1 MERNTPAVRIAFVT
15 PGGLDAGGG
24 IGRMTGYIVDCF
36 RGDDRGP
43 ACDVIDPRGGG
54 SVWWSPF
61 FLAGA
66 IVRLGERLA
75 RHRVDLVHIN
85 VSERTSFLRKSAM
98 LMVARL
104 FGCPTVAHLH
114 GASFVEFFE
123 HNPIARA
130 LSRWF
135 FNRATGTIV
144 LGSGWRDYLVQRVGV
159 DPAKVHVLYN
169 AVPDIGPGPAD
180 RSRGIVP
187 GRPVS
192 LLVLANLSERKG
204 IGTLL
209 AAVRVLKDRGV
220 AFRLTL
226 GGGGD
231 VEAYQKRA
239 AELGVAA
246 QCRFLGWVG
255 RDEAHALIHGAD
267 MLLLPSTHEGLP
279 MVILEAL
286 SAGLPVVT
294 TPVGSIPEVLRH
306 DDTALLVPIERPDAL
321 ADAIQRLA
329 TDPGLYRRLSEAGRT
344 LYLRRFA
351 IRAYC
356 ATLAAL
362 YEDIVRTG
370 RPGRSRV
377 WPAGNKAKPI
387 GDTPVP

>member
-1 MERNTPAVRIAFVT
+1 MEHNTPTVRIAFVT

-24 IGRMTGYIVDCF
+24 IGRMTGYIVDHF
-36 RGDDRGP
+36 RRDGRGP
-43 ACDVIDPRGGG
+43 DCTVIDPRGGG
-54 SVWWSPF
+54 SVWWSPL
-61 FLAGA
+61 FLSAA
-66 IVRLGERLA
+66 VLRLSERLL
-75 RHRVDLVHIN
+75 RRRVDLVHIN
-85 VSERTSFLRKSAM
+85 VSERTSFVRKSAM
-98 LMVARL
+98 LAVARL

-123 HNPIARA
+123 HNPLARG

-169 AVPDIGPGPAD
+169 AVPDIGPGPAE
-180 RSRGIVP
+180 RRHGITP
-187 GRPVS
+187 GRPLS

-209 AAVRVLKDRGV
+209 KAVRVLKDRGV
-220 AFRLTL
+220 EVRLTL

-231 VEAYQKRA
+231 VEGYQRRA
-239 AELGVAA
+239 AELGIAA
-246 QCRFLGWVG
+246 HCHFLGWVG
-255 RDEAHALIHGAD
+255 RDEAHTLIHEAD

-286 SAGLPVVT
+286 AAGLPVVT

-306 DDTALLVPIERPDAL
+306 EETALLVPIEQPDAL
-321 ADAIQRLA
+321 ADAIARLTA
-329 TDPGLYRRLSEAGRT
+329 EPTLYRHLSEAGRT

-356 ATLAAL
+356 GTLAAL
-362 YEDIVRTG
+362 YEDIARTG
-370 RPGRSRV
+370 RSGRSRL

-387 GDTPVP
+387 GETPLN